1 MKNTL
6 LLLLA
11 ISILSC
17 GGTQKA
23 TNLIQTGNYTEAFN
37 TSVAQ
42 LSKDKTKKSKQKH
55 IPILKEAYTKAAIQD
70 LEEIKRLKK
79 QSSPANLKK
88 IYGKYLNL
96 DIRQDEIKALQ
107 PLYFE
112 GNEVSFDFDD
122 YTKKVKTSKNNYS
135 TALYKNA
142 IAKMKG
148 NQLDARTAYKHLEDL
163 NYLDPT
169 YRNDLDA
176 LLKKAKNK
184 GSNFIYVTLKN
195 NVKAISNDSIKEFS
209 AINSTNFNN
218 PWVLYHNKKEK
229 GIYYSYQVDIQLN
242 KLTFEP
248 EKTSQQTVPQEAK
261 VQDGFQY
268 KLDGN
273 GNVMKDEK
281 GNDIKTAKYK
291 VVKAEVAL
299 YQQNKASKL
308 DGIVTISDLNKKTT
322 VATNPL
328 FGEAKFQNVYGKYR
342 GDQRA
347 IEQKYHKALQAKEV
361 PFPKDYEF
369 VKYTISNFKQKI
381 TALLSQQQYN

>member
-1 MKNTL
+1 MKNIL
-6 LLLLA
+6 LLFLA

-23 TNLIQTGNYTEAFN
+23 TNLIQTGNYKDAFN
-37 TSVAQ
+37 TSLAQ
-42 LSKDKTKKSKQKH
+42 LNKDKTKKSKQKH
-55 IPILKEAYTKAAIQD
+55 IPILKEAYTKATIQD

-79 QSSPANLKK
+79 QNTPVNLKK
-88 IYGKYLNL
+88 IYGLYLNL

-122 YTKKVKTSKNNYS
+122 YTKKVKTSKTNYS

-142 IAKMKG
+142 IDKMKG

-163 NYLDPT
+163 IYLDPT
-169 YRNDLDA
+169 YRSDLDA
-176 LLKKAKNK
+176 LLKKAKSK

-195 NVKAISNDSIKEFS
+195 NVKAISNDSIKDFS

-229 GIYYSYQVDIQLN
+229 GIHYSYQIDILLN
-242 KLTFEP
+242 KLAFEP

-261 VQDGFQY
+261 VQDGYQY

-291 VVKAEVAL
+291 IVSAEVAL
-299 YQQNKASKL
+299 YQQIKASKL
-308 DGIVTISDLNKKTT
+308 DGSVTIKDLNKKTT
-322 VATNPL
+322 VATNPI
-328 FGEAKFQNVYGKYR
+328 FGEAKFQNTYGKYR

-347 IEQKYHKALQAKEV
+347 IEQKYHKALQTKEL
-361 PFPKDYEF
+361 PYPKDYEF
-369 VKYTISNFKQKI
+369 VKYSISNFKQKV
-381 TALLSQQQYN
+381 TALLSQQQL

>member
-1 MKNTL
+1 MKNIL
-6 LLLLA
+6 LLFLA
-11 ISILSC
+11 ISIVSC
-17 GGTQKA
+17 GSTQKA

-42 LSKDKTKKSKQKH
+42 LNKDKTKKSKQKH
-55 IPILKEAYTKAAIQD
+55 IPILKEAFIKAAKVD
-70 LEEIKRLKK
+70 LDEIKVLQKNK
-79 QSSPANLKK
+79 TPENLKK
-88 IYGKYLNL
+88 VYGKYLNL

-122 YTKKVKTSKNNYS
+122 YTKKVKSSKNNYS

-142 IAKMKG
+142 IDKMKG
-148 NQLDARTAYKHLEDL
+148 SQLDARTAYKHLEDL
-163 NYLDPT
+163 MYLNPT

-184 GSNFIYVTLKN
+184 GSSFVYVTLKN
-195 NVKAISNDSIKEFS
+195 NVKTISNDSIKGFS

-218 PWVLYHNKKEK
+218 PWVLYHNNKEK
-229 GIYYSYQVDIQLN
+229 GILYSYQIDILLN

-261 VQDGFQY
+261 VQDGYQY

-273 GNVMKDEK
+273 GNVMKDAK

-291 VVKAEVAL
+291 IVKAEVAL

-308 DGIVTISDLNKKTT
+308 DGTVTIKDLNKNTT
-322 VATNPL
+322 VSTTPL
-328 FGEAKFQNVYGKYR
+328 FGEAKFQNTYGKYR

-347 IEQKYHKALQAKEV
+347 IEQKYHKALQSKEI
-361 PFPKDYEF
+361 PYPKDYEF
-369 VKYTISNFKQKI
+369 VKYAISNFKQKV
-381 TALLSQQQYN
+381 TTLLSQQQF